1 MNTQESLQKLDRLV
15 KEYNDTSNRQ
25 IVTLIRTL
33 IAKLLN
39 SNPLLQYRIKE
50 LLDNNRIS
58 L

>member
-25 IVTLIRTL
+25 ILTLIRTL